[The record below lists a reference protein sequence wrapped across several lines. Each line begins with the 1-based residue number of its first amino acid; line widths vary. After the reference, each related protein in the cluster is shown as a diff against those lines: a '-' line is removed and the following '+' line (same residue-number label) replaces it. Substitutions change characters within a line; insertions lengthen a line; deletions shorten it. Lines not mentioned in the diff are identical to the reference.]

1 MLPFVFDIFAPLR
14 VMWPCAQKRVK
25 GSSKCRN
32 PMSWSTI
39 VMNREYMRCSTACSL
54 PPMYEFTGSHV
65 FVMAGSNG
73 TSSRSALG

>member
-14 VMWPCAQKRVK
+14 VMWPCARNRVN
-25 GSSKCRN
+25 GSSKCRM
-32 PMSWSTI
+32 PMSCSTI

-54 PPMYEFTGSHV
+54 PPMYEFTGSHFRV
-65 FVMAGSNG
+65 SAASNG